1 MVALVLIGI
10 TALRQAQQEIAE
22 QRFMSVMCKRTS
34 SFQVEQVLG
43 TGQNGMVSR
52 VRCIEAGHS
61 WPDKRY
67 AMKMCFNFD
76 KDTLQAQGAYVNEFR
91 ELVRLPSHSNIVRFL
106 CEFFHEID
114 DSIRGVLPEFAR
126 DQSMV
131 RSQGGSVRNRK
142 TQFFVIEQ
150 VSMSL
155 QQLMIERYAPPSIVP
170 DRLVRMVMS
179 QVASGLVHLEKH
191 LVAHRDIK
199 LDNILVDVVE
209 HDHQEAPPPQQQS
222 GGASTRA
229 RGEHQQRGEGEVA
242 IKRCVIA
249 DFGCACSL
257 TRDLKSTMVIGA
269 GGNVI
274 SPMWGNA
281 AHIAPELHSA
291 LGSAIISQQSAQRVE
306 RLEVTMD
313 YSRQAVFELGVVGFE
328 IVTGDGPIGEYPSS
342 VADRLTGMV
351 RFEDDE
357 IGQIAAERL
366 GAEQSS
372 MLRRMV
378 SCDASRRPSL
388 MEVIECFD
396 RDREFV
402 DPLVAL
408 DD

>member
-114 DSIRGVLPEFAR
+114 DSIRRLLPEFAR

-209 HDHQEAPPPQQQS
+209 HDRQEAPPHQQS
-222 GGASTRA
+222 GGTPTRA
-229 RGEHQQRGEGEVA
+229 RGEHQRGEEVS

-274 SPMWGNA
+274 SPMWGNG

-291 LGSAIISQQSAQRVE
+291 LGSAIISQRSAQEPRGFE
-306 RLEVTMD
+306 MD